1 VSGARARSGI
11 PRSGPFN
18 LNQTE
23 GNQTEG
29 KQMAAGGIA
38 PLHGGEVTGAKAGA
52 S

>member
-11 PRSGPFN
+11 PRSEPFD

-29 KQMAAGGIA
+29 KRMAAGGVA
-38 PLHGGEVTGAKAGA
+38 RHHGGEVAGA
-52 S
+52 EASAI